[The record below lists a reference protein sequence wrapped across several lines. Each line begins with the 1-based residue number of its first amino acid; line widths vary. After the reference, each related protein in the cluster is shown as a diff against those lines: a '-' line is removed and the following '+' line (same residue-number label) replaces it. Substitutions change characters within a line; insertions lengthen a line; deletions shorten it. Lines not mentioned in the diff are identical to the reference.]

1 MLTVPFLIIRL
12 IILLISRL
20 IILLISRLIILIILF
35 VCRSLAASLVSSAT
49 WTLATFCRL
58 VFGSIAKTLG

>member
-20 IILLISRLIILIILF
+20 IILFISRLIILIIL
-35 VCRSLAASLVSSAT
+35 VIHINPPVYL
-49 WTLATFCRL
+49 
-58 VFGSIAKTLG
+58 III